1 MHNLL
6 LGLLGLLFTCFSPW
20 THSAVTATVD
30 QNQITEFDVITL
42 TIRITDR
49 NGVTPDLTGI
59 ENDFT
64 IISQQSQQ
72 NSSISIINGQ
82 QQRRGYV
89 DHIVTLRPN
98 RQGDLVIPSL
108 PVGTERTQSIN
119 IRVTPQS
126 KAVTNQ
132 MQQILFFETLV
143 DRTELYVQSQLL
155 YTVRLYYADSIS
167 GDFPAA
173 PSLDNA
179 VVEIIENEKRFET
192 VVNNRRFYVLEKKYA
207 IFPQKS
213 GPLRLQPETFVGT
226 RGRGGLFSA
235 RQRVNAVSK
244 GHQLTVRPVPQSFEG
259 RRWLPAQSLSIEA
272 TVNRPS
278 APIIVGD
285 PINRVITLRAT
296 GTTSALLPE
305 LSFPDTELARLY
317 VDQPASSEFSSSDG
331 ISAESI
337 LTVGIVPTAP
347 GTLSLKPIDIYWW
360 NTETDRQEVTQ
371 LPALTLAIG
380 PGTIPAPR
388 VVESSTSTPPAAV
401 AEIESL
407 KAQLIFAQW
416 AAGSLLMVWLLTL
429 AVGIRRQ
436 RGQRIKK
443 ALTTTPSQEFG
454 VLKQSIKRGNPRA
467 AFEAMQIWR
476 RHYFPSAA
484 SMAAVIAAEPN
495 LEAPYQALERAL
507 YAGSHSNGQESSWS
521 GASLLAAI
529 EQITAQQKQRPQ
541 KHSQSASVL
550 SKHLNPGL

>member
-1 MHNLL
+1 MRNLL
-6 LGLLGLLFTCFSPW
+6 LVLTWLTFTVISPW

-42 TIRITDR
+42 TIRVTDR
-49 NGVTPDLTGI
+49 NGVTPDLTGL

-89 DHIVTLRPN
+89 DHILTLRPN

-108 PVGTERTQSIN
+108 PVGTERTQPIN

-179 VVEIIENEKRFET
+179 VVEIVENEKRFET

-244 GHQLTVRPVPQSFEG
+244 GHQLTVRPVPQSFKG
-259 RRWLPAQSLSIEA
+259 QRWLPAQSLTLEA

-278 APIIVGD
+278 APIVVGD
-285 PINRVITLRAT
+285 PINRVITLRAE
-296 GTTSALLPE
+296 GTTAALLPE
-305 LSFPDTELARLY
+305 LSFPDNNLARLY
-317 VDQPASSEFSSSDG
+317 VDQPATSEFSSSDG

-360 NTETDRQEVTQ
+360 NTETDRQEIAQ

-380 PGTIPAPR
+380 QGAVQTPR
-388 VVESSTSTPPAAV
+388 VTEPPTNNPPPAI

-429 AVGIRRQ
+429 AIGIRRH
-436 RGQRIKK
+436 RGQRIRRVPT
-443 ALTTTPSQEFG
+443 AAPSQEFG

-467 AFEAMQIWR
+467 AFDALQIWR
-476 RHYFPSAA
+476 RHYFPEAA
-484 SMAAVIAAEPN
+484 SMAEVIADEPS
-495 LEAPYQALERAL
+495 LEAPFQALERAL
-507 YAGSHSNGQESSWS
+507 YAGSHSNEPESSWS
-521 GASLLAAI
+521 GASLLAAL
-529 EQITAQQKQRPQ
+529 EQIMAQQKQSHQ
-541 KHSQSASVL
+541 KQNQSARAL

>member
-1 MHNLL
+1 MRNLL
-6 LGLLGLLFTCFSPW
+6 LVLTWLTFTVISPW

-42 TIRITDR
+42 TIRVTDR
-49 NGVTPDLTGI
+49 NGVTPDLTGL

-89 DHIVTLRPN
+89 YHILTLRPN

-108 PVGTERTQSIN
+108 PVGTERTQAIN

-179 VVEIIENEKRFET
+179 VVEIVENEKRFET

-244 GHQLTVRPVPQSFEG
+244 GHQLTVRPVPQSFKG
-259 RRWLPAQSLSIEA
+259 QRWLPAQSLTLEA

-278 APIIVGD
+278 APIVVGD
-285 PINRVITLRAT
+285 PINRVITLRAE
-296 GTTSALLPE
+296 GTTAALLPE
-305 LSFPDTELARLY
+305 LSFPDNNLARLY
-317 VDQPASSEFSSSDG
+317 VDQPATSEFSNSVG

-360 NTETDRQEVTQ
+360 NTETDRQEIAQ

-380 PGTIPAPR
+380 QGAVQAPR
-388 VVESSTSTPPAAV
+388 VTEPPTNNPPPAI

-429 AVGIRRQ
+429 AIGIRRH
-436 RGQRIKK
+436 RGQRIRRVPT
-443 ALTTTPSQEFG
+443 AAPSQEFG

-467 AFEAMQIWR
+467 AFDALQIWR
-476 RHYFPSAA
+476 RHYFPAAA
-484 SMAAVIAAEPN
+484 SMAEVIADEPS
-495 LEAPYQALERAL
+495 LEAPFQALERAL
-507 YAGSHSNGQESSWS
+507 YAGSHSNEPESSWS
-521 GASLLAAI
+521 GASLLAAL
-529 EQITAQQKQRPQ
+529 EQIMAQQKQSHQ
-541 KHSQSASVL
+541 KQNQSARAL

>member
-1 MHNLL
+1 M
-6 LGLLGLLFTCFSPW
+6 
-20 THSAVTATVD
+20 
-30 QNQITEFDVITL
+30 
-42 TIRITDR
+42 
-49 NGVTPDLTGI
+49 
-59 ENDFT
+59 
-64 IISQQSQQ
+64 
-72 NSSISIINGQ
+72 
-82 QQRRGYV
+82 
-89 DHIVTLRPN
+89 
-98 RQGDLVIPSL
+98 
-108 PVGTERTQSIN
+108 
-119 IRVTPQS
+119 
-126 KAVTNQ
+126 
-132 MQQILFFETLV
+132 
-143 DRTELYVQSQLL
+143 
-155 YTVRLYYADSIS
+155 
-167 GDFPAA
+167 
-173 PSLDNA
+173 
-179 VVEIIENEKRFET
+179 
-192 VVNNRRFYVLEKKYA
+192 
-207 IFPQKS
+207 
-213 GPLRLQPETFVGT
+213 
-226 RGRGGLFSA
+226 
-235 RQRVNAVSK
+235 
-244 GHQLTVRPVPQSFEG
+244 
-259 RRWLPAQSLSIEA
+259 
-272 TVNRPS
+272 NRPS

-305 LSFPDTELARLY
+305 LSFPDTELARHY

-360 NTETDRQEVTQ
+360 NTETDRQEVIQ

-443 ALTTTPSQEFG
+443 APTTTPSQEFG

-467 AFEAMQIWR
+467 AFEAMQNWR

-541 KHSQSASVL
+541 KHSQSASAL